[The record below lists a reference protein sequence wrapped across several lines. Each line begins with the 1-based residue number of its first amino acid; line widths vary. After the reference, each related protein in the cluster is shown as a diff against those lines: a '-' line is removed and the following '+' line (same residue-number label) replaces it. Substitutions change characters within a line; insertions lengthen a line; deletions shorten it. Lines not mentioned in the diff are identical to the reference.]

1 MTEKTKYK
9 WLLCL
14 GYIVEWGVYRPFC
27 FILFTPILIPLIL
40 IAVLGKVAERVIDY
54 GLEIKYATAIP
65 FRAIFKKLGFYELHD
80 KYHNKPES

>member
-14 GYIVEWGVYRPFC
+14 GYIVEWGVYKPFC
-27 FILFTPILIPLIL
+27 FIVFTPILIPLIL
-40 IAVLGKVAERVIDY
+40 IVAIGALAEKVADY
-54 GLEIKYATAIP
+54 VTEIKGATAIP
-65 FRAIFKKLGFYELHD
+65 FRAIFKKLGYYELRK